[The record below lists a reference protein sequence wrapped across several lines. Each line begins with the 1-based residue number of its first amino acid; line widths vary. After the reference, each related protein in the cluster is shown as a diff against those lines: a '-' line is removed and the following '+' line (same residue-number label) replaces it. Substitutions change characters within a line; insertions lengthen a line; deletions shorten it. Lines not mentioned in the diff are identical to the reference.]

1 MIDSKKEFENIKIRF
16 DSAINSVNVE
26 KGLSNV
32 EAFKERYQKAF
43 DEMYKKPYIAFGNK
57 KLPKTTAIY
66 NIGTWFLCEGRLKGF
81 CELHEVCYAKV
92 REIMGSVIKSR
103 LNNYYFWKT
112 NDAKT
117 IAMFISYSIQS
128 KQFSEE
134 NKINLLRFNE
144 VGEFENQED
153 LEKMVEISN
162 IVYEQTGVNSY
173 TYTHNRELDFN
184 IDRPHLTING
194 SGFMIDNQFTVVKPS
209 EYKRY
214 VENHNCFE
222 CPQKCEM
229 CNSIC
234 SQKLGI
240 EIVEVEK

>member
-1 MIDSKKEFENIKIRF
+1 MIDSKKEFENMKIRF

-32 EAFKERYQKAF
+32 EAFKEKYQKAF
-43 DEMYKKPYIAFGNK
+43 EEMYGNPHIAFGNK

-81 CELHEVCYAKV
+81 CELHEVCYAKC
-92 REIMGSVIKSR
+92 REIMGNTIKSR

-112 NDAKT
+112 NDART
-117 IAMFISYSIQS
+117 IASFIIYSIKAES
-128 KQFSEE
+128 MKGDE
-134 NKINLLRFNE
+134 INLLRFNE

-153 LEKMVEISN
+153 LVKIRDISN
-162 IVYEQTGVNSY
+162 IVYERTKVKSY
-173 TYTHNRELDFN
+173 IYTHNRELDFN

-194 SGFMIDNQFTVVKPS
+194 SGFMIDNQFTVVPPS
-209 EYKRY
+209 DYKRY
-214 VENHNCFE
+214 VENHNCFQ

>member
-1 MIDSKKEFENIKIRF
+1 MINSKKEFENIKIRF

-32 EAFKERYQKAF
+32 EAFKEKYQKAF
-43 DEMYKKPYIAFGNK
+43 DEMYAKPHIAFGNK

-66 NIGTWFLCEGRLKGF
+66 NIGTWFLCEGRLKNF
-81 CELHEVCYAKV
+81 CELHEVCYTKC
-92 REIMGSVIKSR
+92 REIMGNTIKSR

-112 NDAKT
+112 NDART
-117 IAMFISYSIQS
+117 IASFIVYSIKAES
-128 KQFSEE
+128 MKGD
-134 NKINLLRFNE
+134 KINLLRFNE

-153 LEKMVEISN
+153 LVKMRDISN
-162 IVYEQTGVNSY
+162 IVYEQTGVKSY
-173 TYTHNRELDFN
+173 TYTHNRDLDFN

-194 SGFMIDNQFTVVKPS
+194 SGFIIDNQFTVISPS
-209 EYKRY
+209 EYKEY
-214 VENHNCFE
+214 VESHNCFE
-222 CPQKCEM
+222 CLQKCEM

>member
-1 MIDSKKEFENIKIRF
+1 MINSKKEFENIKIRF

-32 EAFKERYQKAF
+32 EAFKEKYQKAF
-43 DEMYKKPYIAFGNK
+43 DEMYARPHIAFGNK

-81 CELHEVCYAKV
+81 CELHEVCYTKC
-92 REIMGSVIKSR
+92 REIMGNTIKSR

-112 NDAKT
+112 NDART
-117 IAMFISYSIQS
+117 IASFIVYSIKAES
-128 KQFSEE
+128 MKGD
-134 NKINLLRFNE
+134 KINLLRFNE

-153 LEKMVEISN
+153 LVKMRDISN
-162 IVYEQTGVNSY
+162 IVYEQTGVKSY
-173 TYTHNRELDFN
+173 TYTHNRDLDFN

-194 SGFMIDNQFTVVKPS
+194 SGFIIDNQFTVISPS
-209 EYKRY
+209 EYKEY
-214 VENHNCFE
+214 VESHNCFE
-222 CPQKCEM
+222 CLQKCEM

>member
-1 MIDSKKEFENIKIRF
+1 MIDRKKEFENIKIRF
-16 DSAINSVNVE
+16 DSAISSVNVE

-32 EAFKERYQKAF
+32 KAFKEKYQKAF
-43 DEMYKKPYIAFGNK
+43 DEMYAKPHIAFGNK

-81 CELHEVCYAKV
+81 CELHEVCYAKC
-92 REIMGSVIKSR
+92 REIMGSTIKSR

-117 IAMFISYSIQS
+117 IAMFIVYSIKAES
-128 KQFSEE
+128 MKGD
-134 NKINLLRFNE
+134 KINLLRFNE

-153 LEKMVEISN
+153 LVKMRDVSN
-162 IVYEQTGVNSY
+162 IVYEQTGVKSY
-173 TYTHNRELDFN
+173 TYTHNRDLDFS

-194 SGFMIDNQFTVVKPS
+194 SGFIIDNQFTVIPPL
-209 EYKRY
+209 EYKEY
-214 VENHNCFE
+214 VESHNCFE
-222 CPQKCEM
+222 CLQKCEM

>member
-1 MIDSKKEFENIKIRF
+1 MINKEKEFENIKIRF
-16 DSAINSVNVE
+16 ESAINSVTVE
-26 KGLSNV
+26 RGLSNV
-32 EAFKERYQKAF
+32 DGFKEKYQKAF
-43 DEMYKKPYIAFGNK
+43 DEIYQKPYIAFGNK

-81 CELHEVCYAKV
+81 CELHEVCYSKC
-92 REIMGSVIKSR
+92 REIMGSTIKSR

-112 NDAKT
+112 NNAQR
-117 IAMFISYSIQS
+117 IASFIIYSIKAES
-128 KQFSEE
+128 MKGD
-134 NKINLLRFNE
+134 KINLLRFNE

-153 LEKMVEISN
+153 LEKMIEISN
-162 IVYEQTGVNSY
+162 IVYKETNVKSY
-173 TYTHNRELDFN
+173 TYTHNRELDFS

-194 SGFMIDNQFTVVKPS
+194 SGFIIDNQFTVVPPS
-209 EYKRY
+209 EYERY
-214 VENHNCFE
+214 VENHNCFA